1 MEQLKWVVLAIAV
14 VMYALVI
21 AFQKKKVWFTSIAA
35 VLVIVLGMI
44 FPGGIFSI
52 PEDILALEGA
62 APAHMYCLSM
72 PFWT

>member
-35 VLVIVLGMI
+35 VLVIILGMI
-44 FPGGIFSI
+44 FPVEFSVFPKTYLRLRVRLLRTCI
-52 PEDILALEGA
+52 R
-62 APAHMYCLSM
+62 LSM